1 MKNILAA
8 TGSIREILSATLW
21 VLSYGFARFTLDGS
35 QLSTGLR
42 IAVALLPALP
52 FAFLLFYYVTNVRS
66 MDELHRR
73 VHLEA
78 LAVAFPLTLLL
89 VMTLGLLDLAVG
101 LSPDDWSYRHLLP
114 YIVMFYFLGLSIAWN
129 RYK

>member
-1 MKNILAA
+1 MKNIL
-8 TGSIREILSATLW
+8 TQIRSTREIVTAVLW
-21 VLSYGFARFTLDGS
+21 VLFYLLARLALDTP
-35 QLSTGLR
+35 QLNTPLR
-42 IAVALLPALP
+42 VLIALLPAVP
-52 FAFLLFYYVTNVRS
+52 FAFVLFFYVLNVRS

-78 LAVAFPLTLLL
+78 LAIAFPLTLLL
-89 VMTLGLLDLAVG
+89 IMTLGLMDLAVG

-114 YIVMFYFLGLSIAWN
+114 YLVMFYFLGISIAWN